1 MQGFKRCYKDSRR
14 LSAELQDPMRSPEH
28 PWGRKSIQKQEELE
42 AKESD
47 WLGVR
52 ACGSNL
58 FPIFYWTS
66 LYLVTEWCLGKYFL
80 RDCFFTDIVPHHLLS
95 FLCVRL
101 SYNKTSV
108 DCASA
113 LFYSMMKLA
122 IETPHSSTSKYFIH
136 FFLSHIIYILS
147 ARLLSSAEHLSE
159 KTVCPVNNK
168 FWSSYDCILFFLQ
181 CSPCIIS
188 FFHEIAY

>member
-28 PWGRKSIQKQEELE
+28 PWGRKSIQKQEEFE

-52 ACGSNL
+52 A
-58 FPIFYWTS
+58 
-66 LYLVTEWCLGKYFL
+66 
-80 RDCFFTDIVPHHLLS
+80 
-95 FLCVRL
+95 L

-122 IETPHSSTSKYFIH
+122 IETPHSSTSELYANATRVIGTWK
-136 FFLSHIIYILS
+136 
-147 ARLLSSAEHLSE
+147 RLLKSYLPSVDEEIEVILKFEEMCLESAKEFSSIFAKVLHLLYEADILQEEAILNWASE
-159 KTVCPVNNK
+159 KEGADESDKV
-168 FWSSYDCILFFLQ
+168 FLKQ
-181 CSPCIIS
+181 S
-188 FFHEIAY
+188 EIFIKWLNEASEEED